1 MAQRSPRP
9 QGLQK
14 KRPSDVQT
22 ALLRQHLLE
31 LTQGFIIPL
40 VRPGRRAGGRRAG
53 GAGSRPRPR
62 LRLAPFPPRSTTWP
76 ASCPCRRASRPGR
89 CGPGRGWEDGP
100 YADPLVGVQ
109 EPLGPAHPHTRRW
122 PSQGREMRA
131 IRMGEGLEALFSGK
145 GHPGICPCRVGAG
158 RHTRGPSAKCPG
170 EGPDQPRC
178 GACEAVPPPPQHPGS
193 PSPCLRPLPRSTPSA
208 RMTSCVAWSAQGPS
222 SPASSRATGWASTG
236 GWTVGRV
243 LGPLLLVAMPI
254 PQHTASAHT
263 CCPLPPTGGFS
274 SPPILMAGTDSG
286 TKRWPRSWR
295 PCTSR
300 PSVRR

>member
-1 MAQRSPRP
+1 MPTLSWVCRSPWGQP
-9 QGLQK
+9 
-14 KRPSDVQT
+14 
-22 ALLRQHLLE
+22 
-31 LTQGFIIPL
+31 IPT
-40 VRPGRRAGGRRAG
+40 PAGGPHREEKCGPYGWGR
-53 GAGSRPRPR
+53 GSRPSSLGRVTLGSVPAGWGLGDTQGVRPPSA
-62 LRLAPFPPRSTTWP
+62 LGKVLTSQGA
-76 ASCPCRRASRPGR
+76 
-89 CGPGRGWEDGP
+89 
-100 YADPLVGVQ
+100 
-109 EPLGPAHPHTRRW
+109 GPARLC
-122 PSQGREMRA
+122 A
-131 IRMGEGLEALFSGK
+131 
-145 GHPGICPCRVGAG
+145 
-158 RHTRGPSAKCPG
+158 
-170 EGPDQPRC
+170 
-178 GACEAVPPPPQHPGS
+178 PPQHPGS